1 MAETNTEK
9 RIVAKTLEAALKEA
23 ARELNTAEE
32 NISYRLVSQSAG
44 GLFSFLG
51 RKIEIAAWKKSLT
64 GETVVTANKKSEST
78 ARPVVK
84 PRDIKASAQATVAP
98 KAEKK
103 AAPRYEADDE
113 DERNEVQGEV
123 AELTEAEVAALVTDL
138 TKFFT
143 EVVGFM
149 GVDAANV
156 TSELKD
162 SRLVIDVNDD
172 YLAQQIGKNS
182 KLAES
187 LEHVLRK
194 KPRHLKRELPFR
206 IFVDAKG
213 MRQSREDDL
222 ISLAQDLSRK
232 VAENRRP
239 IVLPYKSSYDRK
251 IIHMALDKDERV
263 YTKSIGTGPN
273 RKLMICPIK
282 KRDEA
287 EAAPLSE

>member
-9 RIVAKTLEAALKEA
+9 RIVAKTLEAALKAA

-51 RKIEIAAWKKSLT
+51 RKIEIAAWKKEAKGDSNGNSVKKT
-64 GETVVTANKKSEST
+64 DVV
-78 ARPVVK
+78 RPIVK
-84 PRDIKASAQATVAP
+84 PRDIKVSAHGTILPKSESRASFRNETD
-98 KAEKK
+98 
-103 AAPRYEADDE
+103 DDE
-113 DERNEVQGEV
+113 FEGQSEQP
-123 AELTEAEVAALVTDL
+123 ELSAAEVAALVADL
-138 TKFFT
+138 TKFCKDI
-143 EVVGFM
+143 VGFM
-149 GVDAANV
+149 GVDESLV

-172 YLAQQIGKNS
+172 FLAQQIGKNS

-213 MRQSREDDL
+213 VRRNREDDL

-232 VAENRRP
+232 VAENKRP

-251 IIHMALDKDERV
+251 IIHMALDKDETV

-273 RKLMICPIK
+273 RKLMICPMK
-282 KRDEA
+282 KRGEA
-287 EAAPLSE
+287 EAEPLSE